1 MMATETALLVADSLI
16 GLDLPAAPQVIEPAV
31 VFAASAEE
39 LRARLRRWERRFQN
53 ANAERTLKALRSDWQ
68 QFYGW
73 CERAGCA
80 LSRFPRTTFCAFS
93 TTWPR
98 WDDVAQRSSGTSTP
112 FVKYIKGR
120 RLRIPPRTR
129 IGR

>member
-73 CERAGCA
+73 CERAGAPCPGFHARPSA
-80 LSRFPRTTFCAFS
+80 LSRRHGHDG
-93 TTWPR
+93 TTWRNDQAVPLLH
-98 WDDVAQRSSGTSTP
+98 S
-112 FVKYIKGR
+112 
-120 RLRIPPRTR
+120 
-129 IGR
+129 